1 MAKSLVE
8 QVQDGSKRKAVIED
22 ALRVLDAEVD
32 DKSGLSGIAVKTA
45 YKLVKGI
52 APGFLSQVMD
62 RLLDDFL
69 KAVDPVYQEA
79 VAKGEAPSKALTAQ
93 GGAVADRLLAVT
105 DARAAR
111 AKQPVVLKTYEK
123 LRPSAKK
130 HVEAAMPRLGQ
141 LIERHV
147 ASA

>member
-79 VAKGEAPSKALTAQ
+79 VGRGEAPSKALPAQ

-105 DARAAR
+105 DDRAAR

-141 LIERHV
+141 LIERH
-147 ASA
+147 ATRA

>member
-8 QVQDGSKRKAVIED
+8 QIEDGSKRQAVIED

-45 YKLVKGI
+45 YKVVKGI
-52 APGFLSQVMD
+52 APGFLNQVMD
-62 RLLDDFL
+62 RLLNDFL
-69 KAVDPVYQEA
+69 NAVDPVYQDA
-79 VAKGEAPSKALTAQ
+79 VARGEAPSKALANQ
-93 GGAVADRLLAVT
+93 SGAVADRLLAVT

-111 AKQPVVLKTYEK
+111 AKQPVVQKTYEK
-123 LRPSAKK
+123 MRPSAKK

-141 LIERHV
+141 LLERH
-147 ASA
+147 AART